1 MANSICF
8 VITVDGPSA
17 SGKGTLARRLAKHFC
32 LRYLDT
38 GSIYRAI
45 AFKMEKNGCDSLQA
59 ELAERIALRIAKE
72 DLNEPELRRE
82 DIGLKASV
90 IAAYPKVREAV
101 LDYQREFAYTLPGA
115 VLDGRDIGTVVCP
128 NATAKI
134 YLDANRE
141 IRVTRRL
148 KELQLRGM
156 ESIEAHVLLEMKE
169 RDKRDKKRSV
179 APLKLAQD
187 ACLIDSSNLTEDEV
201 FENAVCFIEKKYGEV
216 V

>member
-1 MANSICF
+1 MCIRDRDITDSIRSNNINANVSE
-8 VITVDGPSA
+8 VSA
-17 SGKGTLARRLAKHFC
+17 IK
-32 LRYLDT
+32 
-38 GSIYRAI
+38 I
-45 AFKMEKNGCDSLQA
+45 
-59 ELAERIALRIAKE
+59 
-72 DLNEPELRRE
+72 
-82 DIGLKASV
+82 
-90 IAAYPKVREAV
+90 VREFMV
-101 LDYQREFAYTLPGA
+101 KVQREMAYDIDC
-115 VLDGRDIGTVVCP
+115 VLEGRDIGTVVCP

-187 ACLIDSSNLTEDEV
+187 AYLIDSSNLTEDEV